1 MFFIRSDIKYQIL
14 NVKINFAPN
23 IETIKI
29 KPGFF
34 PDNVCTYLTIYSLEN
49 IIDIYVQTP
58 NTVRYSE
65 LAGTVVFLS
74 KWANFREKPNMSM
87 GWESGFTISRGVD
100 RTKTKYRVRAGFI
113 LEAQARQFWWIV
125 YHFSYHIRFLT
136 KTWFDDILLPSERK
150 IGNGIQRRIFIS
162 IVCRNVCML

>member
-1 MFFIRSDIKYQIL
+1 MFSQMFFIRSDIKYQIL

-58 NTVRYSE
+58 NM
-65 LAGTVVFLS
+65 LAFFHAFMNPTQTEIL
-74 KWANFREKPNMSM
+74 KLKAQNET
-87 GWESGFTISRGVD
+87 TIS
-100 RTKTKYRVRAGFI
+100 
-113 LEAQARQFWWIV
+113 
-125 YHFSYHIRFLT
+125 
-136 KTWFDDILLPSERK
+136 LLVA
-150 IGNGIQRRIFIS
+150 IINC
-162 IVCRNVCML
+162 VV

>member
-1 MFFIRSDIKYQIL
+1 M

-58 NTVRYSE
+58 NM
-65 LAGTVVFLS
+65 LAFFHAFMNPTQTEMLML
-74 KWANFREKPNMSM
+74 KPKNDT
-87 GWESGFTISRGVD
+87 TIS
-100 RTKTKYRVRAGFI
+100 
-113 LEAQARQFWWIV
+113 
-125 YHFSYHIRFLT
+125 
-136 KTWFDDILLPSERK
+136 LLVA
-150 IGNGIQRRIFIS
+150 IINC
-162 IVCRNVCML
+162 VV

>member
-1 MFFIRSDIKYQIL
+1 M
-14 NVKINFAPN
+14 
-23 IETIKI
+23 
-29 KPGFF
+29 
-34 PDNVCTYLTIYSLEN
+34 
-49 IIDIYVQTP
+49 
-58 NTVRYSE
+58 RYSE

-100 RTKTKYRVRAGFI
+100 RTKTKSRVRAGFI

-125 YHFSYHIRFLT
+125 YHFSYRIRFLT

-150 IGNGIQRRIFIS
+150 IGNGIQWKEDFYINCMQECMYVVGLVCCMFVYIS
-162 IVCRNVCML
+162 TVLYMSFDMFLLAVESRDLYQADKSLIKVSTFPKWSHFY

>member
-1 MFFIRSDIKYQIL
+1 MFAQMFFIRSDIKYQIL

-58 NTVRYSE
+58 NMLAFLCFHESYSN
-65 LAGTVVFLS
+65 LNSSWHGTV
-74 KWANFREKPNMSM
+74 
-87 GWESGFTISRGVD
+87 
-100 RTKTKYRVRAGFI
+100 
-113 LEAQARQFWWIV
+113 
-125 YHFSYHIRFLT
+125 
-136 KTWFDDILLPSERK
+136 
-150 IGNGIQRRIFIS
+150 
-162 IVCRNVCML
+162 C

>member
-1 MFFIRSDIKYQIL
+1 MSQIRTPWKTWVWEKNTYIQCTKGIKK
-14 NVKINFAPN
+14 N
-23 IETIKI
+23 
-29 KPGFF
+29 GW
-34 PDNVCTYLTIYSLEN
+34 
-49 IIDIYVQTP
+49 IYVQTP

-100 RTKTKYRVRAGFI
+100 RTKTMSRVRAGFI

-125 YHFSYHIRFLT
+125 YHFSYRIRFLT

>member
-1 MFFIRSDIKYQIL
+1 MSNPIKHCVTNRNSMKNLGLGKKHVYTMYKRYKK
-14 NVKINFAPN
+14 N
-23 IETIKI
+23 
-29 KPGFF
+29 GW
-34 PDNVCTYLTIYSLEN
+34 
-49 IIDIYVQTP
+49 IYVQTP

-125 YHFSYHIRFLT
+125 YHFSYRIRFLT